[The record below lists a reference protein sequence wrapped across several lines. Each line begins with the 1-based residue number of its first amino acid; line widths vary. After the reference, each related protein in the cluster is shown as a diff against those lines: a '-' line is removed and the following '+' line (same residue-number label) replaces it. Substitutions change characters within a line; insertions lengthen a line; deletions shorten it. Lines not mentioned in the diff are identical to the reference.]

1 MSKSKIILKLISIIV
16 LFIGAY
22 IYGGFLLI
30 IKTIGL
36 ILLLFIIFYLLNN
49 ILDII
54 NYITNIRK

>member
-1 MSKSKIILKLISIIV
+1 MSKSKIILKLISII
-16 LFIGAY
+16 LLLIGVY

-36 ILLLFIIFYLLNN
+36 ILLLFIILYLLNN
-49 ILDII
+49 ILDIV

>member
-1 MSKSKIILKLISIIV
+1 MSKSKIILKLISIII

-49 ILDII
+49 ILDIV

>member
-1 MSKSKIILKLISIIV
+1 MIKFKIILKLISIII
-16 LFIGAY
+16 LFIGIY

-49 ILDII
+49 ILAIV
-54 NYITNIRK
+54 NYIENIRK

>member
-1 MSKSKIILKLISIIV
+1 MSRSKIILKLISIII

-49 ILDII
+49 ILDIV
-54 NYITNIRK
+54 NYIINARK

>member
-16 LFIGAY
+16 LFIGVY

>member
-1 MSKSKIILKLISIIV
+1 MIKFKIILKLISIII

-49 ILDII
+49 ILAIV
-54 NYITNIRK
+54 NYIENIRK